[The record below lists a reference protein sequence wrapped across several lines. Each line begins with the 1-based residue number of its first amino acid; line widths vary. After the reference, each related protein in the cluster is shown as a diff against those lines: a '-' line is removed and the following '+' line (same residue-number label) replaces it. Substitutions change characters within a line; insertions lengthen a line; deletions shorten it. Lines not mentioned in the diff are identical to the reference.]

1 MLQVLLFSFLL
12 LERDMLC
19 TELLAVGADVEKYAD
34 EQRVEAELVLAGA
47 VAAEA
52 AAAAAT
58 AASAAS
64 VAIVAAAV
72 AEQTAATFVLL
83 MLPVAIAVTVEMA
96 HRVAFSMEEAVWE

>member
-34 EQRVEAELVLAGA
+34 EQSVEAELVLAGGA
-47 VAAEA
+47 VAETEAASVTATVA
-52 AAAAAT
+52 AAAPAALAAAT
-58 AASAAS
+58 L
-64 VAIVAAAV
+64 
-72 AEQTAATFVLL
+72 VLL

-96 HRVAFSMEEAVWE
+96 QRVAFSIEEAVWE

>member
-34 EQRVEAELVLAGA
+34 EQSVEAELVLAGGA
-47 VAAEA
+47 VAEAEAASVAATVA
-52 AAAAAT
+52 AAAAP
-58 AASAAS
+58 AAL
-64 VAIVAAAV
+64 AAA
-72 AEQTAATFVLL
+72 TLVLL

-96 HRVAFSMEEAVWE
+96 QRVAFSIEEAVWE

>member
-1 MLQVLLFSFLL
+1 
-12 LERDMLC
+12 MLC

-47 VAAEA
+47 VAAE
-52 AAAAAT
+52 AAAAT

>member
-34 EQRVEAELVLAGA
+34 EQSVEAELVLAGG
-47 VAAEA
+47 AAEA
-52 AAAAAT
+52 H
-58 AASAAS
+58 AAS
-64 VAIVAAAV
+64 VAATVAAAP
-72 AEQTAATFVLL
+72 AALAAATLVLL

-96 HRVAFSMEEAVWE
+96 QRVAFSIEEAVWE

>member
-34 EQRVEAELVLAGA
+34 EQSVEAELVLAGGA
-47 VAAEA
+47 VAEAE
-52 AAAAAT
+52 
-58 AASAAS
+58 AAS
-64 VAIVAAAV
+64 VAATVAAA
-72 AEQTAATFVLL
+72 APAALAAATLVLL

-96 HRVAFSMEEAVWE
+96 QRVAFSIEEAVWE

>member
-34 EQRVEAELVLAGA
+34 EQRVEAELVLAGG
-47 VAAEA
+47 AAEA
-52 AAAAAT
+52 Q
-58 AASAAS
+58 AAS
-64 VAIVAAAV
+64 VAATVAAVPV
-72 AEQTAATFVLL
+72 ALAAATLVLL

-96 HRVAFSMEEAVWE
+96 QRVAFSIEEAVWE